1 MTTGRDLLLSSSA
14 QTSVILLWK
23 AHPENITCHPT
34 LQLSSFLPSPPRT
47 PPELAQAS
55 GREADGSEV
64 CLGL

>member
-1 MTTGRDLLLSSSA
+1 MTIGRDLLLSPSA

-47 PPELAQAS
+47 PQSWRRPRG
-55 GREADGSEV
+55 GRPM
-64 CLGL
+64 GLKCV